1 MEEQRKHG
9 DTDVEP
15 IFDALI
21 SERHKL
27 TKDDL
32 HARTNIISQARALIA
47 ALETPMES
55 VLQIILA
62 EVGKN
67 SSRQISLTSKAYAI
81 YRHTPCS

>member
-1 MEEQRKHG
+1 MGEERKHG

-21 SERHKL
+21 SERQNL
-27 TKDDL
+27 TKDDV

-47 ALETPMES
+47 ALETPMEW

-62 EVGKN
+62 EVGIN
-67 SSRQISLTSKAYAI
+67 SSRQNSLTS
-81 YRHTPCS
+81 